1 MGLVGGCL
9 VGMAVKGGS
18 GVTRLHAAPAHIL
31 RQIINQD
38 KSALTPRRERERE
51 RKARPNV
58 ILASPSSTVRNDFLP
73 TSVSFSRGGG
83 HTRACCVIRQLFS
96 FTNFKRIATAR
107 EVK

>member
-38 KSALTPRRERERE
+38 KSALTPLRERERERERE

-73 TSVSFSRGGG
+73 TSVSFSRGAGAYTCLLRDKTIVFL
-83 HTRACCVIRQLFS
+83 H
-96 FTNFKRIATAR
+96 
-107 EVK
+107 

>member
-38 KSALTPRRERERE
+38 KSALTTEEGLPSKCHPRVG
-51 RKARPNV
+51 AVVRP
-58 ILASPSSTVRNDFLP
+58 P
-73 TSVSFSRGGG
+73 
-83 HTRACCVIRQLFS
+83 Q
-96 FTNFKRIATAR
+96 
-107 EVK
+107 